1 MTACIQPE
9 AQFAAQL
16 LRISPA
22 VRRRDYEEALRFWL
36 ALPEPRITGI
46 VLIENS
52 GADLASL
59 ARVAEDF
66 NPFGRKH
73 EFISAPGSPTPPGFH
88 YGYTEFRMIDEG
100 LAQSRVYRENA
111 ALIKATGR
119 YRFPTI
125 SRLLRRLPADY
136 AVAVDARNNRHFV
149 PQNQYYIT
157 APLLLARRDFFEA
170 HIRRIYQRMKP
181 PPPWRGQFI
190 EDLLCD
196 ELMPMAGQPGVILR
210 WPVNCDPDGVGAD
223 GGPYNTARKKI
234 LRLARGLGRRLAP
247 YWWF

>member
-9 AQFAAQL
+9 AQFVAQL
-16 LRISPA
+16 LRTNPE

-36 ALPEPRITGI
+36 ALPEPGITGI

-52 GADLASL
+52 GADLAPL
-59 ARVAEDF
+59 ARMAESF
-66 NPFGRKH
+66 NPFGRKC
-73 EFISAPGSPTPPGFH
+73 EFISAPGGPTPPGFH
-88 YGYTEFRMIDEG
+88 YGYAEFRMIDEG
-100 LAQSRVYRENA
+100 LAQSQIYRESA

-136 AVAVDARNNRHFV
+136 AVAVDARHNRHFV
-149 PQNQYYIT
+149 PQPQFYIT
-157 APLLLARRDFFEA
+157 APLLLARRDFFET
-170 HIRRIYQRMKP
+170 HVRRIYQRMKP

-190 EDLLCD
+190 EDLLWD
-196 ELMPMAGQPGVILR
+196 ELMPLAGQPGVILR
-210 WPVNCDPDGVGAD
+210 WPVNCDPDGIGAD
-223 GGPYNTARKKI
+223 GGPYNTARKRF
-234 LRLARGLGRRLAP
+234 LRLARSWGRRLTP